1 MLARPS
7 GLRGPFTPTLPRA
20 QVVHTKHI
28 LAAARLGRLDALEH
42 ATRESSCY
50 DVQGV
55 VDILQEFCA
64 SDPRP
69 LINVCDR
76 FDRIPQLT
84 QRLHERRQLQYLN
97 LFVQKVHPARA
108 PEVVGA
114 LLDLS
119 APDEAIS
126 RLLLPMRDESLAP
139 ALIEAANARV
149 RLDVLRPWLQAR
161 AQGGAASEPIEQA
174 LRQLSRSQRRRSWMN
189 YLLSCGWGG
198 YSDVPS
204 SDGV

>member
-1 MLARPS
+1 M
-7 GLRGPFTPTLPRA
+7 
-20 QVVHTKHI
+20 HTKYI

-55 VDILQEFCA
+55 VDILHEFCA
-64 SDPRP
+64 TDPRP

-76 FDRIPQLT
+76 FDMVPQLT
-84 QRLHERRQLQYLN
+84 QKLHERRQLQYLN

-119 APDEAIS
+119 APDEAVAK
-126 RLLLPMRDESLAP
+126 LLLPMRDEGLAP
-139 ALIEAANARV
+139 ALIEAAQGRA

-161 AQGGAASEPIEQA
+161 AQGGSASEPVEQA
-174 LRQLSRSQRRRSWMN
+174 LRQLRRSDQRRSWMN
-189 YLLSCGWGG
+189 FLLSCGWSS
-198 YSDVPS
+198 YSSVPS